1 MVPPQ
6 LSSFVTP
13 RADMELIQTPPG
25 IWIYSGTS
33 QERFANALPLMQ
45 RSR

>member
-25 IWIYSGTS
+25 IWDISRAFCK
-33 QERFANALPLMQ
+33 RFAPHAKKPVGI
-45 RSR
+45 